1 MVEWK
6 KLLVVVEVHFMT
18 PHWCI
23 FICFLIIIFS
33 LFLYSIHQTELV
45 NWVSAV
51 YVETLGEIQRQSV
64 CKGVYN
70 ALLKNFEKVEN
81 EEDGNK
87 PHKRGTVRWRRM
99 KNLDQIQGQNLSQ
112 NIDQNNNQKQSQ
124 NLIQNQNLNQNLNK
138 NLDQNL
144 DKSQNQ
150 NQNQNINYSVIEKES
165 LKKNENCNENHSEGN
180 GNKDQIISLIST
192 ESATD
197 DSITQNHWKL
207 N

>member
-1 MVEWK
+1 
-6 KLLVVVEVHFMT
+6 MT
-18 PHWCI
+18 PHWYI

-112 NIDQNNNQKQSQ
+112 NLNQNLGQNIDQNNNQNQKQ
-124 NLIQNQNLNQNLNK
+124 NLIQNQNLNK

-144 DKSQNQ
+144 DKSQS
-150 NQNQNINYSVIEKES
+150 QNQNINCSVIEKES
-165 LKKNENCNENHSEGN
+165 LKKNENYSEGN
-180 GNKDQIISLIST
+180 GNKDQIISLITT

>member
-1 MVEWK
+1 M
-6 KLLVVVEVHFMT
+6 
-18 PHWCI
+18 
-23 FICFLIIIFS
+23 
-33 LFLYSIHQTELV
+33 
-45 NWVSAV
+45 
-51 YVETLGEIQRQSV
+51 ETLGEIQRQSV

-99 KNLDQIQGQNLSQ
+99 KSLDQNQGQNLSQ
-112 NIDQNNNQKQSQ
+112 NLGQNLDQNNNQNQ

-144 DKSQNQ
+144 NKDQ
-150 NQNQNINYSVIEKES
+150 NQNQNINCSVTEKES
-165 LKKNENCNENHSEGN
+165 LKKNENYSEGN

-197 DSITQNHWKL
+197 DSITQNH
-207 N
+207 